1 LTNPNLKNAKIE
13 LETEPTVE
21 PVADI
26 DPVINVEALRIPL
39 DFETISVKKLL
50 LTVLIRRPKRQYFI
64 RVCADAS
71 YWIPVAVIEMDD
83 ESEVYAVSPAL
94 VEVLGD
100 DVKRV
105 RLYLTIERGGTV
117 FFWPIALPGSDGR
130 RSSWAQSA
138 QEAAMQAVKQWVRV
152 KANRSG
158 GCYDV
163 DAAAA
168 EIPEPEWP
176 DKTPDELVALAFKG
190 KFINSVDHPIVR
202 RLRGLT

>member
-1 LTNPNLKNAKIE
+1 MTNPNLKNAKIE
-13 LETEPTVE
+13 PETEPTVE

-83 ESEVYAVSPAL
+83 EVYAVSPAL
-94 VEVLGD
+94 VEALGD

-105 RLYLTIERGGTV
+105 RLHLAIERGGTV
-117 FFWPIALPGSDGR
+117 FFWPIALPGPDGR

>member
-1 LTNPNLKNAKIE
+1 LTDPAPKKKPE
-13 LETEPTVE
+13 PEPTVE
-21 PVADI
+21 PIADI
-26 DPVINVEALRIPL
+26 DPVISVEALRIPL
-39 DFETISVKKLL
+39 DFETIAVKKLL
-50 LTVLIRRPKRQYFI
+50 LTVPVRRCNRQHFV

-83 ESEVYAVSPAL
+83 EVYAVSPAL

-117 FFWPIALPGSDGR
+117 FFWPIALPGPDGR

-152 KANRSG
+152 KSNRSA

-168 EIPEPEWP
+168 DIPEPEWP
-176 DKTPDELVALAFKG
+176 DKTPDELLDLAFKG
-190 KFINSVDHPIVR
+190 KFITSVDHPVVR
-202 RLRGLT
+202 KLRGLI

>member
-1 LTNPNLKNAKIE
+1 MTNPNLKNAKIE

-83 ESEVYAVSPAL
+83 EVYAVSPAL

-190 KFINSVDHPIVR
+190 KFITSVDHPVVR
-202 RLRGLT
+202 KLRGLI